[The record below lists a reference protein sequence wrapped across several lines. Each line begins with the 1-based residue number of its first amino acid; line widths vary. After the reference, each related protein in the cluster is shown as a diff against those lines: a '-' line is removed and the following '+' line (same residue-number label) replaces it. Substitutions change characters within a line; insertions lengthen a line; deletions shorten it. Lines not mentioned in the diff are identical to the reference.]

1 MPYKSKK
8 DQAAASKRHY
18 EANKEKVKS
27 RSRERN
33 KKQLVVNKEYV
44 DKVKSNSGC
53 VDCGETNHIVLD
65 FDHIDGDKY
74 KNISTMVHEYY
85 SIDAIQKEIRSFKKY
100 NSNAQI
106 VIEAEMIHSVEE
118 LNKKLNRP

>member
-85 SIDAIQKEIRSFKKY
+85 SIDAIQKEIDKCEVRCANCHRIATYNRRKKI
-100 NSNAQI
+100 SNLQ
-106 VIEAEMIHSVEE
+106 E
-118 LNKKLNRP
+118 LCEQ

>member
-8 DQAAASKRHY
+8 DQAAASKRYY

-85 SIDAIQKEIRSFKKY
+85 SIDAIQKEIDKCEVRCANCHRQVTHERRQKKR
-100 NSNAQI
+100 NLQ
-106 VIEAEMIHSVEE
+106 E
-118 LNKKLNRP
+118 L

>member
-27 RSRERN
+27 RSRKRN
-33 KKQLVVNKEYV
+33 KKQLAVNKEYV

-74 KNISTMVHEYY
+74 KNISAMVHE
-85 SIDAIQKEIRSFKKY
+85 
-100 NSNAQI
+100 
-106 VIEAEMIHSVEE
+106 
-118 LNKKLNRP
+118 